1 MGSEPI
7 KHRRN
12 NNLATWYGMSDSLTS
27 LMEADAARAGERS
40 RIMLELKRSDE
51 DEGRSIPSIRRRV
64 ASTLVQLGVK
74 LDPLAADD
82 LTDDEA

>member
-1 MGSEPI
+1 
-7 KHRRN
+7 
-12 NNLATWYGMSDSLTS
+12 LATWYGLSDSLTS

-40 RIMLELKRSDE
+40 RIMLEIMRDDEEKR
-51 DEGRSIPSIRRRV
+51 RSIRRRL

-82 LTDDEA
+82 LNDEES

>member
-1 MGSEPI
+1 
-7 KHRRN
+7 
-12 NNLATWYGMSDSLTS
+12 LATWYGLSDSLTS

-40 RIMLELKRSDE
+40 RIMLEIKRGE
-51 DEGRSIPSIRRRV
+51 EETRRSIRRRL

-82 LTDDEA
+82 INDEE

>member
-1 MGSEPI
+1 MGSI
-7 KHRRN
+7 
-12 NNLATWYGMSDSLTS
+12 YGLSDSLTA

-40 RIMLELKRSDE
+40 RIMLEIMRSDE
-51 DEGRSIPSIRRRV
+51 DTRRSIRRRL

-82 LTDDEA
+82 LNEVE